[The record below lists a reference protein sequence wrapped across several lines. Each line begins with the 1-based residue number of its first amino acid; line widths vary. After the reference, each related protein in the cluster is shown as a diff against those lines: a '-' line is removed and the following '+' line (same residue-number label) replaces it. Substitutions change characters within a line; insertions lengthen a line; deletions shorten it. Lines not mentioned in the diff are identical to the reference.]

1 MDGERGMGWDARAP
15 ADTGGSRL
23 IPRRSVPLFWEIAG
37 MGLRELRFPRASDA
51 PVGGSDVNVVV

>member
-1 MDGERGMGWDARAP
+1 MGWDARAP